1 MRAFRGILHLYGGDP
16 TTTQAMT
23 NAQVQQ
29 LRYLQAERKYATGI
43 YHDCLHRN
51 APDAERQAAE
61 AACTATM
68 QALKAFTA
76 TL

>member
-1 MRAFRGILHLYGGDP
+1 MYGGDP
-16 TTTQAMT
+16 TTTKAMT
-23 NAQVQQ
+23 NAQIQQ
-29 LRYLQAERKYATGI
+29 LRYLHAERKYATGI
-43 YHDCLHRN
+43 YHDCLHRK
-51 APDAERQAAE
+51 ASDAERQAAE

>member
-1 MRAFRGILHLYGGDP
+1 M
-16 TTTQAMT
+16 TT
-23 NAQVQQ
+23 AQIQQ
-29 LRYLQAERKYATGI
+29 LRYLHAERKHATGI
-43 YHDCLHRN
+43 YHDCLQRN
-51 APDAERQAAE
+51 ASDAERHAAE